1 MKHRHEI
8 MALGFGVALLCG
20 CADPGASGSSTDDP
34 TAAVSS
40 AATDGWL
47 GRWNGPEGTF
57 LLLER
62 GDDGYMVTVQNL
74 DGPRVFRGVVAGEQ
88 IQFER
93 DGVAEVIRATDGA
106 ATGMKWLADK
116 TNCLTVRYG
125 EGYCRD

>member
-1 MKHRHEI
+1 MKHRYEI
-8 MALGFGVALLCG
+8 LALGLGFALLCSCG
-20 CADPGASGSSTDDP
+20 DPGASGSS
-34 TAAVSS
+34 AAAPAAS
-40 AATDGWL
+40 AVTDGWL

-62 GDDGYMVTVQNL
+62 ASEGYRVTIQNL
-74 DGPRVFRGVVAGEQ
+74 DGPRVFPGVGVGEQ

-93 DGVAEVIRATDGA
+93 DGVTELVHATDGA

-116 TNCLTVRYG
+116 TSCLTVRYG